1 MKLNR
6 LESTTQHISHDA
18 VERAEHVSAAGVRRV
33 EAMEG
38 VEGDRQRSLQQDIA
52 AFDPKA
58 IGPFEGRERTLEDA
72 RQVAAQLSL
81 LGNSANGLLKLR
93 ALSVACKRIDDE
105 A

>member
-18 VERAEHVSAAGVRRV
+18 VERVEHVSAAGIRRV

-38 VEGDRQRSLQQDIA
+38 IEGDRQRSLQQDMA
-52 AFDPKA
+52 EFDPKA
-58 IGPFEGRERTLEDA
+58 IGPFEGSERALKDA
-72 RQVAAQLSL
+72 RQVAAQLTL

-93 ALSVACKRIDDE
+93 ALSVARQRIDDE

>member
-6 LESTTQHISHDA
+6 LESTTQRISRDA
-18 VERAEHVSAAGVRRV
+18 VERVEHVSAAAVRRV
-33 EAMEG
+33 EAAEG

-52 AFDPKA
+52 EFDAKA
-58 IGPFEGRERTLEDA
+58 VGPFEGREYTRQEA
-72 RQVAAQLSL
+72 RQAAAQLTL

-93 ALSVACKRIDDE
+93 ALSVACQRVDDE